1 MRSSPAAI
9 VLPYQDRSEAGR
21 CLAERLKDLRGAHP
35 LVLGIPRG
43 GVPVAAEV
51 AEALRGELDVIV
63 TRKLGAPGAAELA
76 IGAVSADGGRFLNDD
91 LIAALGVS
99 PQYLDMETARQLR
112 AARDRD
118 SSLRAGHPPV
128 AVEDR
133 TVVVIDDGLA
143 TGATMRAA
151 VQALRARKP
160 ARLIVAVPV
169 GSREA
174 CDSLARVAD
183 QVVCLAQ
190 PEPFRAVGIHYTN
203 FEPVQDADVAHL
215 LSLGKPKP

>member
-21 CLAERLKDLRGAHP
+21 CLADRLKDLRGAHP

-51 AEALRGELDVIV
+51 AHALDGELDVIV
-63 TRKLGAPGAAELA
+63 TRKLGAPGAPELA
-76 IGAVSADGGRFLNDD
+76 IGAVSADGGRFLNED
-91 LIAALGVS
+91 LMRALDVS

-118 SSLRAGHPPV
+118 TNLRAGHPPV
-128 AVEDR
+128 PVEGR

-174 CDSLARVAD
+174 CNSLAQEAD

-190 PEPFRAVGIHYTN
+190 PEPFRAVGIHYTD
-203 FEPVQDADVAHL
+203 FEPVEDTDVVRL
-215 LSLGKPKP
+215 LTPGR